1 MLTNPINTAPLQ
13 QFIQQ
18 TQSAEASKS
27 REVRLTIEQAKA
39 LSYTLGI
46 VMSRLHGDLEKFV
59 SAQTEKLQSEQVI
72 EISMDSGEW
81 K

>member
-1 MLTNPINTAPLQ
+1 MSTNPINTSPIQ

-18 TQSAEASKS
+18 TQTAESGKAK
-27 REVRLTIEQAKA
+27 EVRLTLDQAKT
-39 LSYTLGI
+39 LSYTLGL

-59 SAQTEKLQSEQVI
+59 VAHTEKMKSDQVI
-72 EISMDSGEW
+72 EISMDSGDW

>member
-1 MLTNPINTAPLQ
+1 MSTNPINTSPIQ

-18 TQSAEASKS
+18 TQTAEASKAK
-27 REVRLTIEQAKA
+27 EVRLTLDQAKA
-39 LSYTLGI
+39 LSYTLGL

-59 SAQTEKLQSEQVI
+59 VAQTEKINSDQVI
-72 EISMDSGEW
+72 EISMDSGDW

>member
-59 SAQTEKLQSEQVI
+59 SAQAEKLQSEQVI

>member
-1 MLTNPINTAPLQ
+1 MSIDPINTAPLQ

-18 TQSAEASKS
+18 TQSAEASRSK
-27 REVRLTIEQAKA
+27 EVRLTIEQARL
-39 LSYTLGI
+39 LSYTLGL

-59 SAQTEKLQSEQVI
+59 AAQSDKLQAEQIIQV
-72 EISMDSGEW
+72 SMDSGEW

>member
-1 MLTNPINTAPLQ
+1 MSVNPINTAPIQ

-18 TQSAEASKS
+18 TQSAEASRAK
-27 REVRLTIEQAKA
+27 EVRLTIDQAKA
-39 LSYTLGI
+39 LSYTLGL

-59 SAQTEKLQSEQVI
+59 AAQTEKLQAEQVI